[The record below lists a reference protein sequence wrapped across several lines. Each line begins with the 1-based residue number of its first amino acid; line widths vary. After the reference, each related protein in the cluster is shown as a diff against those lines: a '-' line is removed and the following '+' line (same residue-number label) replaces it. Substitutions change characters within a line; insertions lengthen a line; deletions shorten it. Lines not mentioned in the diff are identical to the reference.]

1 MNGSSFLSGG
11 SVGEMDT
18 NFTPMRNLYPGA
30 GGGTTATLG
39 AAGSPDSFAP
49 NYAGTI
55 SDETAPAVDTPA
67 PGTVGGLAWWVG
79 IAIVFGLILFTA
91 KKTGQ
96 ATEFSNVRISTYNVL
111 FITLVAIL
119 GFTSLK
125 VLAVKTR
132 GVPLLRGFSDVV
144 LAA

>member
-1 MNGSSFLSGG
+1 MDSFLSGG
-11 SVGEMDT
+11 GVGEMDV

-30 GGGTTATLG
+30 GGGTTATLA

-49 NYAGTI
+49 NYSGAI
-55 SDETAPAVDTPA
+55 SDEQQPTVDTPVQGA
-67 PGTVGGLAWWVG
+67 VGGLTWWVG

-91 KKTGQ
+91 RKTGQ

-119 GFTSLK
+119 GLTGLK
-125 VLAVKTR
+125 VLAVKVR
-132 GVPLLRGFSDVV
+132 GVPPLRGFSDVV